1 MDICLRVLKE
11 RTNIGSTVAVSG
23 TVSGLSRSSVRFES
37 RVSKGKSFPPVR
49 HGYVTEV
56 NWPLIGGQGRENAA
70 QGLGNNKT
78 MMKRI
83 AKFENGR
90 VS

>member
-1 MDICLRVLKE
+1 MSE
-11 RTNIGSTVAVSG
+11 

-37 RVSKGKSFPPVR
+37 RVSKGKRFPPVR

-56 NWPLIGGQGRENAA
+56 NWPLSGGQGRENAA
-70 QGLGNNKT
+70 QGLAKNKT
-78 MMKRI
+78 MMKSI
-83 AKFENGR
+83 ARFENGR